1 MESRFPRK
9 IRLVTFINRRL
20 EPYRGFHTF
29 VRSIPEIQKQNPDA
43 HIVIIGAQEGT
54 SYGAKCPDGEWKD
67 YFLKEIEGNYDPSL
81 VHFVGTIRHD
91 AFVKLMQLTTCHVY
105 LTYPFVLSW
114 SLLEAMACGAPIVG
128 SNTAPVTEIVK
139 NGYNGLIVDFFS
151 PSDVADATTQL
162 LNDRQLGEAFGK
174 NARESIMEKYVLED
188 CLQKQMNLIKMIT
201 DGNIP
206 F

>member
-1 MESRFPRK
+1 
-9 IRLVTFINRRL
+9 
-20 EPYRGFHTF
+20 
-29 VRSIPEIQKQNPDA
+29 
-43 HIVIIGAQEGT
+43 
-54 SYGAKCPDGEWKD
+54 
-67 YFLKEIEGNYDPSL
+67 
-81 VHFVGTIRHD
+81 
-91 AFVKLMQLTTCHVY
+91 
-105 LTYPFVLSW
+105 
-114 SLLEAMACGAPIVG
+114 MACGAPIVG

-151 PSDVADATTQL
+151 PSDVAAATTQL